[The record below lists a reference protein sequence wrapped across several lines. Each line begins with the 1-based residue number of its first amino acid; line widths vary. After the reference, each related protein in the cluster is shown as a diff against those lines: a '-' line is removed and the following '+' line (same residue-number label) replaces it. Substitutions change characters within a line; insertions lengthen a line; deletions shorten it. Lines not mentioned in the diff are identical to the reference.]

1 VQLKPADL
9 LVGWL
14 AEEIRSRKEFI
25 IAGWAARLV
34 AEGFD
39 PVHAGR
45 PRRCPSHHAHSSR
58 NVAHKFTATSRGA
71 PAQWRV
77 MPIKS

>member
-1 VQLKPADL
+1 MQLKPADL

-25 IAGWAARLV
+25 IAGRAAHLV

-39 PVHAGR
+39 LSTPAGHGAVHRIMPTA
-45 PRRCPSHHAHSSR
+45 
-58 NVAHKFTATSRGA
+58 VATSRINSPLRLVALQRNGA
-71 PAQWRV
+71 SCQ
-77 MPIKS
+77 